1 MQFDQLRFLGI
12 TERRKKIKDD
22 FINLLCQAFQEHG
35 YTKKWKQREAVI

>member
-12 TERRKKIKDD
+12 TDWKKIKDD